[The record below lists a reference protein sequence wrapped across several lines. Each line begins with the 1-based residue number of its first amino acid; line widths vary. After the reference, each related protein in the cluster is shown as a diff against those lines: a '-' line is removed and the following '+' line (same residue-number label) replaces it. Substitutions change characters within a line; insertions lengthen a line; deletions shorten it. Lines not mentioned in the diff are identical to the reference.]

1 MALDRCD
8 DKRLRMRNEIR
19 RLERSRPRIVL
30 RRGRGARAPAE
41 NDGTPS
47 VVYPTERES
56 PAEVARRLLKDTERL
71 PSRAESRLAKVG
83 TLLKCESNKTIYT
96 QGSAPHGIYYIQE
109 GMVILTIQSKHR
121 RPAVT
126 AVLGAG
132 DFFNE
137 ICLLDISHCLS
148 TARAITSSSILLIA
162 KEKMTSL
169 LRREK
174 VVSASFASALLSSM
188 LRFKEDLTNA
198 LVNSPEQ
205 RLARALLRLANLGKR
220 QRMARIPKVSQQ
232 VLAEMIGTTRPRANL
247 FMTRFRKRGFVDY
260 NGGLEVHSS
269 LRSVLLRH

>member
-1 MALDRCD
+1 MTAIQELC
-8 DKRLRMRNEIR
+8 IYIA
-19 RLERSRPRIVL
+19 SIVVT
-30 RRGRGARAPAE
+30 RK
-41 NDGTPS
+41 NPS
-47 VVYPTERES
+47 VVYPTERER
-56 PAEVARRLLKDTERL
+56 PAKVARRLLKDTERL

-83 TLLKCESNKTIYT
+83 TILRCERNKTIYS
-96 QGSAPHGIYYIQE
+96 QGSAPHGIYYIRE
-109 GMVILTIQSKHR
+109 GMVMLIVQSKHR
-121 RPAVT
+121 RPAVI

-174 VVSASFASALLSSM
+174 VVSTFFVSSLLSSM
-188 LRFKEDLTNA
+188 LRFRGELADA
-198 LVNSPEQ
+198 LVDSAEQ
-205 RLARALLRLANLGKR
+205 RLARALLRLANVGKG

-232 VLAEMIGTTRPRANL
+232 VLAEMIGSTRSRANV
-247 FMTRFRKRGFVDY
+247 FMTRFRKRGFIDY